1 MPASELHRWWPRVE
15 EEEEGV
21 GRLDVIVAA
30 AIQM

>member
-1 MPASELHRWWPRVE
+1 MPALELNRWCPRVE

-30 AIQM
+30 IQIM